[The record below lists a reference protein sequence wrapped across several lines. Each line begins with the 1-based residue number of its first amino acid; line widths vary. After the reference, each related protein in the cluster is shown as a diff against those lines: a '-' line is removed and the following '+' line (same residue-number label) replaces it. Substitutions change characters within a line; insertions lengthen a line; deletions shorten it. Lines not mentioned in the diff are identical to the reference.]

1 MGELARQYLP
11 PLLAWLLLL
20 VRKPGNDTA
29 RRDVRR
35 MLLGLAIAL
44 TALTPG
50 GYTLIN
56 TIAGTEDLPRL
67 IGHAGMLL
75 AAWAGQELLLHV
87 NGLRRTWHT
96 WWMAGMFCILCVLFA
111 LTPDLLPQS
120 PWVFEY
126 VLAYTIAQLPAYADI
141 IRLCLRYTRIADTTA
156 LRAALRMIITGIAL
170 ASLYLVNK
178 VVLGAASRIGFDY
191 AFGRTTIPGKLLP
204 TTAYLLV
211 LVGAVLPALLAWRNR
226 HHRYRT
232 LGPLWRALYR
242 ADPAIALDPPTVPD
256 LLVLGRV
263 RLRLYRRVIEI
274 RDGLLALRPY
284 RDPGVATTAR
294 DRATQA
300 GLHGQ
305 HLDAAVEA
313 AVIAAALH
321 ARATDHPPHTTAD
334 TSIAGGDDLAT
345 ETAFLALVARA
356 YRDLGT
362 NHLPRAQIGAAGQ
375 GRAH

>member
-20 VRKPGNDTA
+20 VRKPGTTRA
-29 RRDVRR
+29 RRDVRL

-44 TALTPG
+44 TALTPAG
-50 GYTLIN
+50 HTLIN
-56 TIAGTEDLPRL
+56 ELAGTTTLPRL
-67 IGHAGMLL
+67 VGHTGMLL
-75 AAWAGQELLLHV
+75 AAWAGQDLLLHV

-96 WWMAGMFCILCVLFA
+96 WWMAGMFCLLCVLFA

-141 IRLCLRYTRIADTTA
+141 IRLCLRHTRIADTTA
-156 LRAALRMIITGIAL
+156 LRVALRMIVTGIAL

-178 VVLGAASRIGFDY
+178 VVLGAASRMGFEY
-191 AFGRTTIPGKLLP
+191 PFGRAVLPSKILP

-211 LVGAVLPALLAWRNR
+211 LIGAVLPAVLAWLTR

-242 ADPAIALDPPTVPD
+242 ADPAIALDPPTLPD
-256 LLVLGRV
+256 LLVLGPV

-284 RDPGVATTAR
+284 RDPHVAATAR
-294 DRATQA
+294 DEATRA

-305 HLDAAVEA
+305 RLDAAVEA
-313 AVIAAALH
+313 AVIRAALH
-321 ARATDHPPHTTAD
+321 ARAAGHPPRTPDETT
-334 TSIAGGDDLAT
+334 IAGGDDLAA
-345 ETAFLALVARA
+345 ETTFLGLVARA
-356 YRDLGT
+356 YHDD
-362 NHLPRAQIGAAGQ
+362 RAATRQ
-375 GRAH
+375 